1 MSKVKSKRKKL
12 TDKQKKLIIADY
24 IECGNYCEVA
34 RKHGITDTTVR
45 HLVKT
50 DKDTLK
56 KIEQKKEENIEDVLE
71 YMDSLKKQKKTVIR
85 KLLQAIEDKVD
96 KIDAFTNIKDV
107 ASAYGIIIDKELKLR
122 EIKNHSNDEEEGV
135 TIIDD
140 LPKIYNKNE

>member
-1 MSKVKSKRKKL
+1 MSKVKRKKL

-24 IECGNYCEVA
+24 IECGNYSETA

-50 DKDTLK
+50 DRESLK
-56 KIEQKKEENIEDVLE
+56 KIEQKKEENMKDVLE
-71 YMDSLKKQKKTVIR
+71 YMDGLKDKKKTIIS

-96 KIDAFTNIKDV
+96 NLDSFTNIRDV

-140 LPKIYNKNE
+140 LPKIDNKNE

>member
-34 RKHGITDTTVR
+34 RKHNITDTTVR

-140 LPKIYNKNE
+140 LPKIDNKNE

>member
-24 IECGNYCEVA
+24 IDCGNYCEVA
-34 RKHGITDTTVR
+34 RKHGVTDTTVR

-50 DKDTLK
+50 DRESLK
-56 KIEQKKEENIEDVLE
+56 KIEQKKEENTKDVLE
-71 YMDSLKKQKKTVIR
+71 YMDGLKDKKKTIIS

-96 KIDAFTNIKDV
+96 NLDSFTNIRDV

-122 EIKNHSNDEEEGV
+122 EIKNHNNDEEEGV

-140 LPKIYNKNE
+140 LPKIDNKNE